1 MFLLHLASLSF
12 RGEAGPPLL
21 DVNESS
27 VCVCVCVCVSDE
39 GDQSDFIYS
48 RKFF

>member
-1 MFLLHLASLSF
+1 
-12 RGEAGPPLL
+12 
-21 DVNESS
+21 